1 MKIFTANPENNLTNE
16 IAMTLLRIAVGCM
29 MAFGHGMGKLPP
41 QEGFIAG
48 VSALGFPAPVFF
60 AWLAAL
66 AEFGG
71 GLLLAAGLLTRFNA
85 MALSV
90 TMLVAAFGRHLD
102 DPYKVKELSLL
113 YLLVFILFMIKGSGR
128 WSLDHFLSKKA

>member
-16 IAMTLLRIAVGCM
+16 IAMTLVRIAVGCM

-48 VSALGFPAPVFF
+48 VTALGFPAPEFF